1 MSMEYKDVIYR
12 FCLCRCLRSVLCVR
26 NTWVCVWK
34 GSVNMCMYMCMSVCE
49 KESECGPSRKEMER
63 DELVYL
69 FVCVCVCVSIYERVN
84 IC

>member
-1 MSMEYKDVIYR
+1 
-12 FCLCRCLRSVLCVR
+12 
-26 NTWVCVWK
+26 
-34 GSVNMCMYMCMSVCE
+34 MCMYMCMSVCE